1 MTVSHLVILDWNA
14 DTDASHIEA
23 FSAALAD
30 LPALIPEIRTYEF
43 GPDLGLT
50 PGNGQFAILATFDDA
65 SAYETYRDHP
75 EHRRVIE
82 QFIAGRIASRSA
94 AQIDT

>member
-1 MTVSHLVILDWNA
+1 MPIRHLVVLEWDSNV
-14 DTDASHIEA
+14 DASHIER
-23 FSAALAD
+23 FTNALAD
-30 LPALIPEIRTYEF
+30 LPALIDEIRTYEF

-50 PGNGQFAILATFDDA
+50 AGNGHFAILASFDDVA
-65 SAYETYRDHP
+65 AYEVYRDHP

-94 AQIDT
+94 AQILI